1 MNITFEQLLN
11 ELEKPE
17 NENQIKYLA
26 NLKNLEHVENVK
38 QLRGL
43 GGVVARVVLL
53 FTKKHMDAFMVLAEC
68 KNSVDIVEFKKT
80 KHFEKIKNVE
90 TGYDIELLEHLKELE
105 ELKDLGKHF
114 Q

>member
-17 NENQIKYLA
+17 NEEKIKYLA

-43 GGVVARVVLL
+43 GGIVARVVLH
-53 FTKKHMDAFMVLAEC
+53 FTKKHMDAFMILAEC
-68 KNSVDIVEFKKT
+68 KSVADIAEFKQT
-80 KHFEKIKNVE
+80 KHFEKIKNAE

-105 ELKDLGKHF
+105 ELKNL
-114 Q
+114 